1 MRWREG
7 RRSENVEDMRGRGG
21 GFGGGG
27 GGLGGGGF
35 KLGIGG
41 LVLVAAA
48 YFLGVD
54 PRLVMGVMQATQGG
68 APMEQGPVETS
79 RPTDEAGDFLSAVLA
94 DTEDT
99 WGEIFRAAGAQ
110 YSPTRLRLYDGGTS
124 SGCGSASASAG
135 PFYCP
140 ADQRVY
146 IDPTF
151 FAELE
156 RRFQAPGD
164 FAQAYV
170 LAHEVGH
177 HIQTLT
183 GISEKVHA
191 AQQRATEEQQN
202 ALQVRMELQA
212 DCYAGIWAHHAQRSR
227 NILESGDIEEALGAA
242 AAVGDDMIQKRT
254 QGYVV
259 PESFTH
265 GSAAQRQQ
273 WFEKGF
279 SSGQISACDTFA
291 SR

>member
-7 RRSENVEDMRGRGG
+7 RRSNNVEDMRGRGG
-21 GFGGGG
+21 GM
-27 GGLGGGGF
+27 GGGGF
-35 KLGIGG
+35 KFGIGG
-41 LVLVAAA
+41 LIVAAAA

-54 PRLVMGVMQATQGG
+54 PQLIMGIMQGTQG
-68 APMEQGPVETS
+68 AVQEGPVETS
-79 RPTDEAGDFLSAVLA
+79 QPTDEAGDFLAVVLA

-99 WGEIFRAAGAQ
+99 WGEIFRASGAE
-110 YSPTRLRLYDGGTS
+110 YSPPRLRLYERGTN
-124 SGCGSASASAG
+124 SGCGSASAAVG

-151 FAELE
+151 FDELE
-156 RRFQAPGD
+156 RRFGASGD

-177 HIQTLT
+177 HVQTLT
-183 GISEKVHA
+183 GVSDKVRA
-191 AQQRATEEQQN
+191 AQERAPEAQRN

-227 NILESGDIEEALGAA
+227 NVLETGDIEEALGAA
-242 AAVGDDMIQKRT
+242 SAVGDDMIQKRA

-265 GSAAQRQQ
+265 GSAAQRQE
-273 WFEKGF
+273 WFSRGLQ
-279 SSGQISACDTFA
+279 SGQVSSCDTFA
-291 SR
+291 GSAP

>member
-1 MRWREG
+1 MRWRDG
-7 RRSENVEDMRGRGG
+7 RRSDNVEDMRGRGG
-21 GFGGGG
+21 GGGM
-27 GGLGGGGF
+27 GGGGF

-41 LVLVAAA
+41 LVLAAAA

-54 PRLVMGVMQATQGG
+54 PRLIMGIMQATQGSDT
-68 APMEQGPVETS
+68 ALESSAVETS
-79 RPTDEAGDFLSAVLA
+79 RPTDEGGDFMSVVLA

-99 WGEIFRAAGAQ
+99 WNALFREAGAQ
-110 YSPTRLRLYDGGTS
+110 YTPPRLRLYEGGTQ
-124 SGCGSASASAG
+124 SGCGSATADAG

-146 IDPTF
+146 IDLAF
-151 FAELE
+151 FRELE

-177 HIQTLT
+177 HVQTIT
-183 GISEKVHA
+183 GISDKVRA
-191 AQQRATEEQQN
+191 AQQRASEEQKN

-212 DCYAGIWAHHAQRSR
+212 DCYAGIWAHYAQRTR
-227 NILESGDIEEALGAA
+227 DLLETGDVEEAMGAA
-242 AAVGDDMIQKRT
+242 AAVGDDMIQKRS

-273 WFEKGF
+273 WFGRGF
-279 SSGQISACDTFA
+279 ESGQVSACDTFA
-291 SR
+291 AR